1 MLIKKLAAPLI
12 NEKIL
17 SQAEHVYVATAGISE
32 PAFDFVVGRLSVKCK
47 VELVTGLDVLTSPN
61 VLRRIWAQF
70 PDRVAVRIYGRNF
83 FHPNVYIFDMPY
95 RKAIAFVG
103 SGSFTLE
110 GLKDHEEVF
119 YKITDP
125 KEIENLK
132 SWFIGYYEFAEP
144 LTERII
150 QEYEWAYPAMKQRD
164 IVSRQEKKQFMELAS
179 HAFQWDSIRFKLQ
192 YFKKEDYLV
201 FASDKASLQTDE
213 MQAERLVVSNRL
225 LHLHELIK
233 NHVAGLK
240 LQVETEPKQIS
251 SLDPHQ
257 HPEGRLRSQWFAYG
271 DGNDHELLQLQVIL
285 RQKDVGVW
293 LVSSPLKQGVEAR
306 RHFRD
311 QMKDAT
317 YRVNFF
323 KLLSALGAGYW
334 MEVAGD
340 VRPLETFPNEDALWE
355 FTKGDDGRYF
365 TFKIG
370 KNYSPGDPDI
380 SAENIAA
387 TVMKQFDKLVLLY
400 RQMDD
405 PLG

>member
-17 SQAEHVYVATAGISE
+17 GQAEHVYVATAGISE

-47 VELVTGLDVLTSPN
+47 VEMVTGLDALTSPN

-70 PDRVAVRIYGRNF
+70 PDRVAARIYARNF

-179 HAFQWDSIRFKLQ
+179 HAFQWDGIRFKLQ
-192 YFKKEDYLV
+192 YFKKEDYHA
-201 FASDKASLQTDE
+201 FASSKASLQTE
-213 MQAERLVVSNRL
+213 EIQAERAAVQNKLLELHALV
-225 LHLHELIK
+225 K

-240 LQVETEPKQIS
+240 IQRETEPKQIG
-251 SLDPHQ
+251 SLDPLQ
-257 HPEGRLRSQWFAYG
+257 HADGRLRSLWLSYG
-271 DGNDHELLQLQVIL
+271 DGNDHELLQLQVII
-285 RQKDVGVW
+285 RQKDVGLW
-293 LVSSPLKQGVEAR
+293 LASAPLKQGVEAR
-306 RHFRD
+306 RYFRD
-311 QMKDAT
+311 QMKEAG
-317 YRVNFF
+317 YRANFF
-323 KLLSALGAGYW
+323 KLLAALGAGYW
-334 MEVAGD
+334 VEVAGD
-340 VRPLETFPNEDALWE
+340 VRAIETFPNDDALWE

-370 KNYSPGDPDI
+370 KNYSPGDPEI
-380 SAENIAA
+380 SAESIVA
-387 TVMKQFDKLVLLY
+387 TTVKQFDKLVLLY

-405 PLG
+405 PFG